1 MVVLQMA
8 PLVEVTVDAQDY
20 RGFATILYRLL
31 DSLGVP
37 TKRIMCM
44 CQGEAGLDG
53 LL

>member
-8 PLVEVTVDAQDY
+8 PLIELAIDARDY
-20 RGFATILYRLL
+20 HGFAMILYGVL

-37 TKRIMCM
+37 TKRITCM
-44 CQGEAGLDG
+44 CQGEARPDG